1 MRDSPEIVTFNLIY
15 QRCPSAKQSEYE
27 GSRLVGRLLITDGEE
42 NWLDTR
48 RVERRLIVKID
59 LSLSSDSSLISL
71 SLATNSLHLRPRRGR
86 ILFTSKL
93 DIAPLASLLSALSVP
108 SNSRTCMQLQQNNIY
123 LVAPHKIIIN
133 IKTISHDVWLTFIL
147 LIVYISII

>member
-1 MRDSPEIVTFNLIY
+1 M
-15 QRCPSAKQSEYE
+15 
-27 GSRLVGRLLITDGEE
+27 VGRLLITDGEE

-93 DIAPLASLLSALSVP
+93 DIAPLASLLSGLSVP
-108 SNSRTCMQLQQNNIY
+108 SNSRTCMQLQYIEQYLSSSSSQDYNKHQNYFSRRLVNIY
-123 LVAPHKIIIN
+123 LVNCLHFN
-133 IKTISHDVWLTFIL
+133 NLTILPPAELQTERIARQTGN
-147 LIVYISII
+147 